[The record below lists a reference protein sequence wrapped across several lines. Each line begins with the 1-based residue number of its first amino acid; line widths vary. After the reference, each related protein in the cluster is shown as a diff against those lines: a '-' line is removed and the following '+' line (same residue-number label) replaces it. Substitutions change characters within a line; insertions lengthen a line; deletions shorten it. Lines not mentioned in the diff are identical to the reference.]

1 MKPNDLHPTTR
12 PSMSVDTNVL
22 QPTAKTGRRSTN
34 TFWLWLILILA
45 FLYLISPID
54 FIPDVIPVLGW
65 IDDVVVALSAILIAV
80 PKLIKSK
87 S

>member
-1 MKPNDLHPTTR
+1 MKTNDLHPTTR
-12 PSMSVDTNVL
+12 PNMSVDTNVI
-22 QPTAKTGRRSTN
+22 QPTAKRRSISP
-34 TFWLWLILILA
+34 FWLWLILILA

-54 FIPDVIPVLGW
+54 FIPDVLPVLGW

-80 PKLIKSK
+80 PKLIKSN